1 MTADAGV
8 RMTVRVWN
16 TEVWDVVDVP
26 ATPDSTFAD
35 VKAACLKEA
44 LGRPADPAGY
54 ELKYRGALVLDE
66 AQTLAALDVPD
77 GAPMVVLPA
86 RRLPVR

>member
-1 MTADAGV
+1 MTADAGS

-16 TEVWDVVDVP
+16 TEAWDVVDVP
-26 ATPDSTFAD
+26 ATSDSTFAD
-35 VKAACLKEA
+35 VKASCLTEA
-44 LGRPADPAGY
+44 LGRPVDPAGY

-66 AQTLAALDVPD
+66 TQTLAALDVPD

-86 RRLPVR
+86 RRRPVR